1 MGRDGEHSALF
12 LPDGV
17 CQMKE
22 SLAQELWLRS
32 PETRKVAAALQA
44 DGARV
49 RFVGGIVRDGL
60 LGKLPG
66 EIAEIDMAINRKPD
80 EVAVLLEAAGLKPHP
95 IGADHGTMM
104 AHLNGI
110 NYEITSLRV
119 DVETD
124 GRHAQ
129 VAFTQDW
136 LEDAKR
142 RDFTINAIYADM
154 DGTIHDPLDG
164 RADLAVGRVR
174 FIGDAGQRID
184 EDYLRILRFFRFF
197 AALEQGAADDAALRI
212 CGEKKSGLERLSVER
227 IAAEL
232 LKLLPLPRGPEA
244 LRLMAAAGILPL
256 ILPQA
261 SRLDLAAR
269 LHELAMTAFIRPD
282 PLLLLGALYSAAG
295 AAEGDGERL
304 KFSTAAR
311 ARLRAML
318 TPPPIKIVSYLSM
331 REVRR
336 LLYRLGREVFC
347 DHVWLAWAADD
358 NPRNGIGWRALLAMA
373 ESWEKPQFPLTGEM
387 VQAAGVAEGPEVG
400 RVMREVEVWWV
411 DADFIDDEF
420 SIIERLKAIVQ
431 ATIYTKTGT

>member
-1 MGRDGEHSALF
+1 MEG
-12 LPDGV
+12 
-17 CQMKE
+17 
-22 SLAQELWLRS
+22 SLAHELWLRS
-32 PETRKVAAALQA
+32 PETKRVVEALGA
-44 DGARV
+44 DGACP
-49 RFVGGIVRDGL
+49 RFVGGIVRDSLTGT
-60 LGKLPG
+60 LPD
-66 EIAEIDMAINRKPD
+66 EIKEIDMAIDRRPD
-80 EVAVLLEAAGLKPHP
+80 EVAALLERAGIKPHP

-104 AHLNGI
+104 AHMNGI

-124 GRHAQ
+124 GRHAR

-164 RADLAVGRVR
+164 RKDLAIGRVR

-212 CGEKKSGLERLSVER
+212 CGEKKSGLKQLSVER
-227 IAAEL
+227 IAVEL
-232 LKLLPLPRGPEA
+232 LKLLSLPRGPEA

-256 ILPQA
+256 IVPRA
-261 SRLDLAAR
+261 SRLDLSAR
-269 LHELAMTAFIRPD
+269 LHKLAMTAFIRPD
-282 PLLLLGALYSAAG
+282 PLLLLGALYGAAE

-304 KFSTAAR
+304 KLSTALR
-311 ARLRAML
+311 ARLRTML

-336 LLYRLGREVFC
+336 LLYLLGQEVFC

-358 NPRNGIGWRALLAMA
+358 NPRNGIGWRALLAMS
-373 ESWEKPQFPLTGEM
+373 ENWERPKFPLTGRM

-400 RVMREVEVWWV
+400 RVMSEVEEWWV
-411 DADFIDDEF
+411 DADFIEDEF
-420 SIIERLKAIVQ
+420 SLIERLKAVVQ
-431 ATIYTKTGT
+431 ATIYTKTGTL